1 MRGAHLAGSRLS
13 TFADITAPSTAVPM
27 VPPTCMAVDC
37 RPLATPASR
46 TGALPTITS
55 VAPTI
60 TGLSP
65 RPSSANHRM
74 VSFRLEARPILDRPK
89 SATAASKKR
98 QTRDALVRAALRLF
112 DAQGYE
118 QTAVRE
124 ITDAVDVSERTF
136 FRYFASKEDLA
147 LSFVRDFAGALLGA
161 LADRP
166 AAEEPLTAL
175 RNAFRT
181 ALLEATGD
189 EGPHAEES
197 TYLLVVRLIDSTPSL
212 LAAHL
217 RYLHDHDDEIVRVLA
232 GREGVDSETD
242 LRPRIIAVV
251 FGGLVSLATK
261 DWRARG
267 GGSVASL
274 LTAFDAYAGQVSP
287 ALVGHWR

>member
-1 MRGAHLAGSRLS
+1 
-13 TFADITAPSTAVPM
+13 VQ
-27 VPPTCMAVDC
+27 
-37 RPLATPASR
+37 
-46 TGALPTITS
+46 
-55 VAPTI
+55 
-60 TGLSP
+60 
-65 RPSSANHRM
+65 
-74 VSFRLEARPILDRPK
+74 E
-89 SATAASKKR
+89 ATAAEPARRERKKR

-147 LSFVRDFAGALLGA
+147 LSFVRDFAGALLRA
-161 LADRP
+161 LAERP
-166 AAEEPLTAL
+166 AAEAPLTAL

-181 ALLEATGD
+181 SLLEVTGD

-232 GREGVDSETD
+232 GREGVDPETD

-274 LTAFDAYAGQVSP
+274 LAAFDAYADQVSP
-287 ALVGHWR
+287 ALAGHWR

>member
-1 MRGAHLAGSRLS
+1 M
-13 TFADITAPSTAVPM
+13 TE
-27 VPPTCMAVDC
+27 
-37 RPLATPASR
+37 PAR
-46 TGALPTITS
+46 
-55 VAPTI
+55 
-60 TGLSP
+60 
-65 RPSSANHRM
+65 RER
-74 VSFRLEARPILDRPK
+74 
-89 SATAASKKR
+89 KKR

-112 DAQGYE
+112 NAKGYE

-147 LSFVRDFAGALLGA
+147 LSFVRDFAAALLRA

-175 RNAFRT
+175 RNAFR
-181 ALLEATGD
+181 ASLLEVTGD

-232 GREGVDSETD
+232 GREGVDPETD

-267 GGSVASL
+267 GGSVASML
-274 LTAFDAYAGQVSP
+274 AAFDAYADQVTP
-287 ALVGHWR
+287 ALAAHWR